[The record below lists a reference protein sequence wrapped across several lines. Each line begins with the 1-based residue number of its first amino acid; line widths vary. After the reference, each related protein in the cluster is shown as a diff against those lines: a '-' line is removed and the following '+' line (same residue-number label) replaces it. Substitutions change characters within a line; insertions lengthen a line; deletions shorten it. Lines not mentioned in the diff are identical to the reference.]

1 MLYSSTRGI
10 DKNRC
15 FKEVLLKGLAEDG
28 GLYVP
33 EKLKVYNY
41 NELRYLKSLDY
52 ANLAYEVTK
61 YFISGDIPAD
71 KYKKICKKTYEKAFG
86 SKIISIHKLNE
97 KEFISNLHHGPTFAF
112 KDFALQLLGNIYDY
126 ILKKEK
132 KNLQLSE
139 QHLVI
144 QALLQYMDVH
154 NQSI

>member
-33 EKLKVYNY
+33 KKLKVYNN

-52 ANLAYEVTK
+52 AHLAYEVTK

-71 KYKKICKKTYEKAFG
+71 KYKKICKKLMKR
-86 SKIISIHKLNE
+86 H
-97 KEFISNLHHGPTFAF
+97 
-112 KDFALQLLGNIYDY
+112 LGV
-126 ILKKEK
+126 K
-132 KNLQLSE
+132 
-139 QHLVI
+139 
-144 QALLQYMDVH
+144 
-154 NQSI
+154 